1 MTRRRLAGGVAAVA
15 LVVLAGCGTAPRRGA
30 ELGSLR
36 TLARRVQG
44 GGVECPISIS
54 PSLLRPSTVPKDA
67 TILPFR
73 IDGSGADGIVGHES
87 PDVTLPDA
95 KSVQITCRFKVD
107 ALRVD
112 VVILGVPS
120 GHAIAGLQQTFRR
133 VSGLTAAELAP
144 YFDANAQLPV
154 GRAIAVPGKG
164 RAAFTRVAAARGD
177 VGLVVAVSTTDP
189 KVAVPDAAELS
200 ATTVKIA
207 RAIAD

>member
-1 MTRRRLAGGVAAVA
+1 M
-15 LVVLAGCGTAPRRGA
+15 
-30 ELGSLR
+30 
-36 TLARRVQG
+36 
-44 GGVECPISIS
+44 
-54 PSLLRPSTVPKDA
+54 
-67 TILPFR
+67 
-73 IDGSGADGIVGHES
+73 
-87 PDVTLPDA
+87 
-95 KSVQITCRFKVD
+95 
-107 ALRVD
+107 
-112 VVILGVPS
+112 VILGVPS
-120 GHAIAGLQQTFRR
+120 RHAIAGLQQTFRR